1 MSGTRLSADVV
12 PACLSFLAIYNP
24 SLSNSDENVRDQI
37 VYYYKKDQQSWK
49 ERKSNDGPGAEENQD
64 ELNEKLR
71 QVGLAQGMVQFGRDF
86 AGGDAVDAI
95 ETEKSRIVV
104 HNLEGNWWLLA
115 VCGPASF
122 KPNT

>member
-1 MSGTRLSADVV
+1 MSGIRHSADLV

-24 SLSNSDENVRDQI
+24 SLSNSDDNLRDQI
-37 VYYYKKDQQSWK
+37 VYYYRKGQLSGR
-49 ERKSNDGPGAEENQD
+49 ERNCDGDLDPEENQD

-86 AGGDAVDAI
+86 AGGEAVNAI
-95 ETEKSRIVV
+95 ETEKSRIVL

-115 VCGPASF
+115 VCGPANF
-122 KPNT
+122 PTDF